1 MGIFGRPTAWRA
13 TSAWSTLIRLP
24 QIGPYLNDT
33 DRPEPLKFFRTMR
46 SSWSR
51 AICYDLL
58 PEKHGPVAQRLEQGT
73 HNPLVPGSNPGGP
86 SFISEFIF
94 AAQSS
99 ESNFALKILFRRIVC
114 GALIALEIAILSL
127 LILATRCANYQDV
140 FVAGNVYFTDADCYA
155 RMTRVR

>member
-73 HNPLVPGSNPGGP
+73 HNLAFCSRRRFRHWTV
-86 SFISEFIF
+86 SE
-94 AAQSS
+94 QT
-99 ESNFALKILFRRIVC
+99 RR
-114 GALIALEIAILSL
+114 
-127 LILATRCANYQDV
+127 LATE
-140 FVAGNVYFTDADCYA
+140 
-155 RMTRVR
+155 